1 MLWLC
6 EDQASESG
14 EAFMI
19 IVGCDFHPSWQQV
32 MIFDSDTG
40 EISERKLAGGPPL
53 RFLQR
58 WGPGMFDGHRLRR
71 SVLLNSSVPTRLK
84 RYYQTR
90 HLHFITCSCYHRQPW
105 LASAG
110 GRDLFLRVLEQV
122 RQRFIVVV
130 GYLAMPEHI
139 HLLISEPEKAD
150 PSKVMQALK

>member
-1 MLWLC
+1 
-6 EDQASESG
+6 
-14 EAFMI
+14 MI

-90 HLHFITCSCYHRQPW
+90 HLHFITCSCYHRQTVVSQRRRTRP
-105 LASAG
+105 LSASSGTSATTLYCG
-110 GRDLFLRVLEQV
+110 GRVP
-122 RQRFIVVV
+122 
-130 GYLAMPEHI
+130 GHAGAH
-139 HLLISEPEKAD
+139 SSAD
-150 PSKVMQALK
+150 Q